1 MAATFRANMQREI
14 FSFIL
19 PTFQKGIVQL
29 HLQLQVPI
37 ECIGGWPAVRW
48 RWRRR
53 WDGNMK

>member
-1 MAATFRANMQREI
+1 MQREI

-37 ECIGGWPAVRW
+37 ECIGGRPAVRW